1 MAVAALRASPP
12 GTPAATKAR
21 RAKSTARSAGT
32 RTVGCP
38 LLSTGNRRLY
48 LLQESLAGPT
58 GRRGGGLARA
68 SVVVYAGRRGAA
80 TGNRRRVDG
89 ARRVRGRRR
98 RRRRPRPRR
107 GR

>member
-58 GRRGGGLARA
+58 GGRGGGLARA

-80 TGNRRRVDG
+80 TGNRQPAPAGRERDG
-89 ARRVRGRRR
+89 SEGVRGRRR
-98 RRRRPRPRR
+98 
-107 GR
+107 